1 MSAFLKSWV
10 DTSRTVH
17 SGLVLETNDNFS
29 VIDCACCRFKH
40 VVPLPTL
47 AELSDI
53 YSNEYYTT
61 EKPLYIKRYLED
73 KAWLDLIYEDRYSAI
88 EECFG
93 GRRGKILDIGSG
105 PGLFLAHGRDRGWQ
119 TVGVEPSVAASH
131 YSRTTLGLDI
141 RNIFLTAQT
150 ARDLG
155 QFDVINMSEVLEH
168 IPNPTEM
175 LSLAKGLLKDG
186 GVLCLSVPNDFNPIQ
201 RILQHGMGFSPWWVA
216 PPHHLNYFDRA
227 SLTGLVKRAGFEVSR
242 TESTFPIDIFLLMG
256 INYIGSDDLGRY
268 SHGLRKN
275 LEINLLTNGDE
286 GKALFKE
293 LQNAFA
299 NLGLGRELVLLARK
313 NATGPESC

>member
-105 PGLFLAHGRDRGWQ
+105 PGLFWHMDVTEAGKQLAL
-119 TVGVEPSVAASH
+119 SH
-131 YSRTTLGLDI
+131 QSQHPTTAEQHSGLI
-141 RNIFLTAQT
+141 
-150 ARDLG
+150 
-155 QFDVINMSEVLEH
+155 
-168 IPNPTEM
+168 
-175 LSLAKGLLKDG
+175 
-186 GVLCLSVPNDFNPIQ
+186 
-201 RILQHGMGFSPWWVA
+201 
-216 PPHHLNYFDRA
+216 
-227 SLTGLVKRAGFEVSR
+227 
-242 TESTFPIDIFLLMG
+242 
-256 INYIGSDDLGRY
+256 
-268 SHGLRKN
+268 
-275 LEINLLTNGDE
+275 
-286 GKALFKE
+286 
-293 LQNAFA
+293 
-299 NLGLGRELVLLARK
+299 
-313 NATGPESC
+313 

>member
-1 MSAFLKSWV
+1 
-10 DTSRTVH
+10 
-17 SGLVLETNDNFS
+17 
-29 VIDCACCRFKH
+29 
-40 VVPLPTL
+40 
-47 AELSDI
+47 
-53 YSNEYYTT
+53 
-61 EKPLYIKRYLED
+61 
-73 KAWLDLIYEDRYSAI
+73 
-88 EECFG
+88 
-93 GRRGKILDIGSG
+93 
-105 PGLFLAHGRDRGWQ
+105 
-119 TVGVEPSVAASH
+119 
-131 YSRTTLGLDI
+131 
-141 RNIFLTAQT
+141 
-150 ARDLG
+150 
-155 QFDVINMSEVLEH
+155 MSEVLEH